1 MTLQNRP
8 SFLRCPS
15 AQVSVWFSAV
25 AVAVRLRGA
34 VRAAIV
40 AAVALAAAVGPAV
53 APVAAGTARAGEGA
67 AIEAPS
73 GPPPAVLHAGGAAV
87 AVQAEQAI
95 YAADLYV
102 SPRGNDAH
110 SGTLPEPKADGSDG
124 PLATPAAAQQAVR
137 RLKQRR
143 AAAGERPRPIVVAVR
158 GGVYRLS
165 EPLVFSP
172 DDSGSADA
180 PVIFRAY
187 PNETPVLTGN
197 APIGP
202 WRADGDGLW
211 TADVPEVARGE
222 WYFRT
227 LFVNGRRAVPA
238 RTPNEG
244 WYASGGPIDKLD
256 RTTARN
262 DPNTRKGFRFSGD
275 EIRPWRNLDD
285 AVVVYHHC
293 WTTSRHRITGI
304 DAEQKIVRL
313 SNPPNWPFG
322 WWKEERYYVEYLAEA
337 LDAPGEWYLDRTTG
351 RVAYKPLPGET
362 LERISAE
369 APKLEEL
376 LRLEGDAAAGKW
388 VEHIHFEGLRFRG
401 TDWTMPRDAPVDRQ
415 AAAFLTTA
423 AVRCRGARHCR
434 FFDCEIAQTSG
445 YGLWFERGVKHCTA
459 EQCRLCDLGA
469 GGVRIGEN
477 TLPKNPDE
485 QTSHNTVD
493 NCFIHD
499 GGRVFHAGVG
509 VLIQKSS
516 YNTLK
521 HCEICDFFY
530 SGVSVGWSWGYAES
544 EAHHNIIEKNHI
556 HHLGYGVL
564 SDMGGIYCLGKA
576 PGTRL
581 ANNVIHDVLAHTYGG
596 WGLYTDEGSTGVV
609 MEDNIVYRCKD
620 ASFHQH
626 YGREN
631 IVRNNVL
638 AFAATFGQ
646 IRRSR
651 EEDHL
656 SFTIERNIVIYGDAP
671 LLGGNWKNG
680 QYKFEK
686 NLYWNTAG
694 KPVLFPGNLTLEQW
708 QAKGQDAGSIIAD
721 PLFENAAAGD
731 FRLKPDSPALKL
743 GFRPIDVSQV
753 GLRGPAQWRALP
765 GAVQRPALKMPGEP

>member
-1 MTLQNRP
+1 MTLHNR
-8 SFLRCPS
+8 LRLSSCTLAKKS
-15 AQVSVWFSAV
+15 ALLKPA
-25 AVAVRLRGA
+25 AEAVRLQFGTQA
-34 VRAAIV
+34 VFAAATAVGAIV
-40 AAVALAAAVGPAV
+40 VAATVAFAVATVAGAADDAAKKTARPASEGS
-53 APVAAGTARAGEGA
+53 APVAAAGERA
-67 AIEAPS
+67 LFP
-73 GPPPAVLHAGGAAV
+73 
-87 AVQAEQAI
+87 
-95 YAADLYV
+95 ADLYV

-110 SGTLPEPKADGSDG
+110 SGTLPEPNAQGTDG
-124 PLATPAAAQQAVR
+124 PLATLSAAQQAVR

-143 AAAGERPRPIVVAVR
+143 AAAGESPRPIVVAVR
-158 GGVYRLS
+158 GGTYRLS
-165 EPLVFSP
+165 EPIVFSSE
-172 DDSGSADA
+172 DSGTADA
-180 PVIFRAY
+180 PVTYRAF
-187 PNETPVLTGN
+187 PNESPIFTSN

-202 WRADGDGLW
+202 WRAGDDGLW
-211 TADVPEVARGE
+211 TAEVPEVAQGK

-244 WYASGGPIDKLD
+244 WYASGGSIDKLN
-256 RTTARN
+256 RATARN
-262 DPNTRKGFRFSGD
+262 DANTRKGFRFVGD

-285 AVVVYHHC
+285 AVLVYHHC

-304 DAEQKIVRL
+304 DPQEKIVRL

-322 WWKEERYYVEYLAEA
+322 WWKEERYYVEYVAEA
-337 LDAPGEWYLDRTTG
+337 LDAPGEWYLDRGAG
-351 RVAYKPLPGET
+351 RLSYKPLPGESI
-362 LERISAE
+362 ERIAAE
-369 APKLEEL
+369 APKCEEL

-388 VEHIHFEGLRFRG
+388 VEHIRFEGLRFRG

-415 AAAFLTTA
+415 SAAFLATA
-423 AVRCRGARHCR
+423 TVRCRGARHCR
-434 FFDCEIAQTSG
+434 FFDCEIAQTGG
-445 YGLWFERGVKHCTA
+445 YGLWFERGVKHCSA
-459 EQCRLCDLGA
+459 EQCHLFDLGA

-477 TLPKNPDE
+477 SLPKNPEE
-485 QTSHNTVD
+485 QTSHNTIE

-509 VLIQKSS
+509 ALIQKSS

-530 SGVSVGWSWGYAES
+530 SGVSVGWTWGYAES
-544 EAHHNIIEKNHI
+544 EAHHNTVDQNHI

-581 ANNVIHDVLAHTYGG
+581 AGNVIHDVLAHTYGG
-596 WGLYTDEGSTGVV
+596 WGLYTDEGSSGIV
-609 MEDNIVYRCKD
+609 MENNIVYRCKD

-651 EEDHL
+651 EEEHL
-656 SFTIERNIVIYGDAP
+656 SFTIERNIILYGDAP

-694 KPVLFPGNLTLEQW
+694 KLVVFPGNLALEQW
-708 QAKGQDAGSIIAD
+708 QAQGQDAGSIIAD

-743 GFRPIDVSQV
+743 GFRPIDTSHV
-753 GLRGPAQWRALP
+753 GLCGPADWRALP
-765 GAVQRPALKMPGEP
+765 TKVERPPLKMPGEP

>member
-1 MTLQNRP
+1 MASVDRVRVSRHAFCWRVFHGCAALAAIATAAMLAATP
-8 SFLRCPS
+8 AAS
-15 AQVSVWFSAV
+15 AQA
-25 AVAVRLRGA
+25 AENGA
-34 VRAAIV
+34 AAAQPTAAARAAIDFTAADPV
-40 AAVALAAAVGPAV
+40 NGKAAAVA
-53 APVAAGTARAGEGA
+53 
-67 AIEAPS
+67 
-73 GPPPAVLHAGGAAV
+73 
-87 AVQAEQAI
+87 
-95 YAADLYV
+95 ADLHV

-110 SGTLPEPKADGSDG
+110 SGTLAEPNAQGTDG
-124 PLATPAAAQQAVR
+124 PLATLDGARQAVV
-137 RLKQRR
+137 RLKARR
-143 AAAGERPRPIVVAVR
+143 AASGEAPRPIVVVIR
-158 GGVYRLS
+158 GGTYRVS
-165 EPLVFSP
+165 EPVVFSP

-180 PVIFRAY
+180 PIIYRAH
-187 PNETPVLTGN
+187 PGEEPVFTSN

-202 WRADGDGLW
+202 WKAGDDGLW
-211 TADVPEVARGE
+211 TADVPEVAQGK
-222 WYFRT
+222 WYYRT
-227 LFVNGRRAVPA
+227 LFINGQRAVPA

-244 WYASGGPIDKLD
+244 WYASGGAIDKLN
-256 RTTARN
+256 RATARN
-262 DPNTRKGFRFSGD
+262 DQNTRKGFRFSGD

-285 AVVVYHHC
+285 AVLVYHHC

-304 DAEQKIVRL
+304 DLQEKIVRL

-322 WWKEERYYVEYLAEA
+322 WWKEERYYVEFVAEA
-337 LDAPGEWYLDRTTG
+337 LDAPGEWYLDRSDG
-351 RVAYKPLPGET
+351 RVSYKPRPGET
-362 LERISAE
+362 LDRISAE
-369 APKLEEL
+369 APKCEEL

-388 VEHIHFEGLRFRG
+388 VEHVHFEGLHFRG

-415 AAAFLTTA
+415 SAAFLTTA
-423 AVRCRGARHCR
+423 TIRCRGARHCR
-434 FFDCEIAQTSG
+434 FFDCRISQTSG
-445 YGLWFERGVKHCTA
+445 YGLWFERGAKHCSA
-459 EQCRLCDLGA
+459 EQCHLFDLGA

-477 TLPKNPDE
+477 SLPKNADE
-485 QTSHNTVD
+485 QTSHITID

-530 SGVSVGWSWGYAES
+530 SGVSVGWTWGYAES
-544 EAHHNIIEKNHI
+544 DAHHNTIEQNHI

-581 ANNVIHDVLAHTYGG
+581 ANNVIHDVLSHTYGG
-596 WGLYTDEGSTGVV
+596 WGLYTDEGSSGIV
-609 MEDNIVYRCKD
+609 MENNIVYRCKD

-656 SFTIERNIVIYGDAP
+656 SFTVERNIVIYGDAP

-694 KPVLFPGNLTLEQW
+694 KPVVFPGGLTLEQW
-708 QAKGQDAGSIIAD
+708 QAQGQDSGSIIAD
-721 PLFENAAAGD
+721 PLFENAAAAD
-731 FRLKPDSPALKL
+731 FRLKPDSPAMKL
-743 GFRPIDVSQV
+743 GFRPIDTSQV

-765 GAVQRPALKMPGEP
+765 AKVQRPPLKMPGEP